1 MKNILIYG
9 DGIIGKLTAI
19 ALSRYFDIY
28 ILSGQNNISPKN
40 KQERY
45 FSINLLSKF
54 MLERYKIW
62 DHLNSKELNGYNKI
76 ITWNESFDENV
87 TFDSSEISFD
97 KLGYII
103 KESDIEESLN
113 SQLNYKNN
121 IFTLRPEDI
130 DKTLDL
136 NPELIIKSYQLKEK
150 INYEKINYSQKAI
163 VLNLTIDKNIN
174 TNIAYQ
180 RFDFEQIQG
189 LLPIS
194 KNEYNL
200 IWSAKDSHINSL
212 SKYDDSQM
220 LSLLNKYFRDK
231 IGNITQISSR
241 SMFPLS
247 GFNSKKYIMN
257 DTVLIGGAA
266 HSVHPMAGLGLNMG
280 IQDIFSLITSIEQED
295 SLLKAL
301 KNYEKN
307 CYTSNSR
314 FFNTINLLVEFY
326 TGGKIPDI
334 IRSKSLLLFNKNKFL
349 KNKII
354 EVATGIDALKSKS
367 KDEYCKPSYK

>member
-103 KESDIEESLN
+103 RESDIKESLN
-113 SQLNYKNN
+113 SQLSYKNN
-121 IFTLRPEDI
+121 IFTLSPKDI

-136 NPELIIKSYQLKEK
+136 NPEFIIKSDQLKEK
-150 INYEKINYSQKAI
+150 LNFEKINYSQKAI
-163 VLNLTIDKNIN
+163 VLDLTIDKNIN

-194 KNEYNL
+194 NNEYNL
-200 IWSAKDSHINSL
+200 IWSAKDSHIDSL

-220 LSLLNKYFRDK
+220 LSVLNKYFRDK

-241 SMFPLS
+241 SVFPLS

-257 DTVLIGGAA
+257 DTILIGGAA

-280 IQDIFSLITSIEQED
+280 IQDIFSLITSIEKED
-295 SLLKAL
+295 STLKAL
-301 KNYEKN
+301 KNYEKV

-314 FFNTINLLVEFY
+314 FFNTINLLIEFY

>member
-1 MKNILIYG
+1 MKNLLIHG

-19 ALSRYFDIY
+19 ALSSFFDIY
-28 ILSGQNNISPKN
+28 ILPGQNNISLTN
-40 KQERY
+40 KQQRY
-45 FSINLLSKF
+45 FSINLLTKF
-54 MLERYKIW
+54 MLEKYKIW
-62 DHLNSKELNGYNKI
+62 DHLNNKELNGYNKI
-76 ITWNESFDENV
+76 ITWNQSFDGNV
-87 TFDSSEISFD
+87 TFNSSDISFD

-103 KESDIEESLN
+103 KESDIKESLD
-113 SQLNYKNN
+113 SQLSRKKN
-121 IFTLRPEDI
+121 IFLLKSEDTDEI
-130 DKTLDL
+130 KGL
-136 NPELIIKSYQLKEK
+136 NTEFIIKSDQLKDK
-150 INYEKINYSQKAI
+150 INFDKINYSQKAI
-163 VLNLTIDKNIN
+163 VLDLTTDKSIN

-194 KNEYNL
+194 KNKFNL
-200 IWSAKDSHINSL
+200 IWSAKNSFIDSL
-212 SKYDDSQM
+212 SKYDDSKM
-220 LSLLNKYFRDK
+220 ISTLNKHLRDK
-231 IGNITQISSR
+231 VGKITKISSR

-247 GFNSKKYIMN
+247 GYNAKKYIMN
-257 DTVLIGGAA
+257 DTILIGGAA

-280 IQDIFSLITSIEQED
+280 IQDIFSLITSIERED
-295 SLLKAL
+295 SILKAL

-307 CYTSNSR
+307 CYISNSR

-326 TGGKIPDI
+326 TGDKIPDV

-354 EVATGIDALKSKS
+354 EVATGVDMLKSKS